1 MQIKRIAKDLTMP
14 QTPTFLMTDGSH
26 FEVSYKINPWMTP
39 EAWRQ
44 DEARNRREAH
54 EGSAGLSAALR
65 DAGARVIVIDGA
77 PGLPDMVFPANA
89 AVVLDG
95 RALASR
101 FRYPERQG
109 EERHFMDEFLRMK
122 DLGLFKEVAQQPKG
136 IWQEGAGDCIWDA
149 ARQMFWAGFG
159 PRSSFE
165 ALALLK
171 DFFGKPMKGLE
182 LVSGRFYHLDT
193 CFAPLSGG
201 EVLYYPPAFSKS
213 SLSVIRDRVP
223 AHSRIEASDEDAAR
237 FAVNAVN
244 IGREI
249 VMAEPTARL
258 AGELKERGYAVS
270 PVHLRPF
277 IMSGG
282 GAYCMT
288 LRLDLKTA
296 NASV

>member
-1 MQIKRIAKDLTMP
+1 MP
-14 QTPTFLMTDGSH
+14 NTPTFLMTDGSH

-39 EAWRQ
+39 EAWRK
-44 DEARNRREAH
+44 DEARNRKEAREA
-54 EGSAGLSAALR
+54 SASLAAALKG
-65 DAGARVIVIDGA
+65 AGARVVMMDGV
-77 PGLPDMVFPANA
+77 PGLPDMVFPANS
-89 AVVLDG
+89 AVVLNG
-95 RALASR
+95 RALVSR
-101 FRYPERQG
+101 FRYHERQG
-109 EERHFMDEFLRMK
+109 EERHFVAEFARLK
-122 DLGLFKEVAQQPKG
+122 GLGTLDEVAQQPKG

-149 ARQMFWAGFG
+149 SRQLFWAGFG
-159 PRSSFE
+159 QRSSFE
-165 ALALLK
+165 SLASLK
-171 DFFGKPMKGLE
+171 DFFGMPMKGLE

-193 CFAPLSGG
+193 CFVTLSGG
-201 EVLYYPPAFSKS
+201 EVLYYPPAFSKL
-213 SLSVIRDRVP
+213 SLSVIRDHVP
-223 AHSRIEASDEDAAR
+223 ADFRIEASDEDAAR

-258 AGELKERGYAVS
+258 ADVLKERGYSVS

-296 NASV
+296 YAHI

>member
-1 MQIKRIAKDLTMP
+1 
-14 QTPTFLMTDGSH
+14 MTDGSH

-39 EAWRQ
+39 EAWRK
-44 DEARNRREAH
+44 DEARNRKEAREA
-54 EGSAGLSAALR
+54 SAGLSAALR
-65 DAGARVIVIDGA
+65 DAGARVLMMEGA

-89 AVVLDG
+89 AVILNG
-95 RALASR
+95 RALVSR
-101 FRYPERQG
+101 FRYHERQG
-109 EERHFMDEFLRMK
+109 EERHFLDEFGRL
-122 DLGLFKEVAQQPKG
+122 KEQGFLNEVVQQPRG

-149 ARQMFWAGFG
+149 SRQMFWAGFG

-165 ALALLK
+165 SLASLR
-171 DFFGKPMKGLE
+171 DFFGMPIEALE
-182 LVSGRFYHLDT
+182 LVSSRFYHLDT
-193 CFAPLSGG
+193 CFASLSGG
-201 EVLYYPPAFSKS
+201 EVLYYPPAFSKL
-213 SLSVIRDRVP
+213 SLAAIKDRVP
-223 AHSRIEASDEDAAR
+223 AEVRIEASEEDAAR

-249 VMAEPTARL
+249 VMAEPTQRL
-258 AGELKERGYAVS
+258 ADQLKERGYSVS

-296 NASV
+296 SANTASANTLGG

>member
-1 MQIKRIAKDLTMP
+1 MSD
-14 QTPTFLMTDGSH
+14 TPTFLMTDGSH

-39 EAWRQ
+39 DAWRK
-44 DEARNRREAH
+44 DEAKNRKEAREA
-54 EGSAGLSAALR
+54 SVSLAAALKGT
-65 DAGARVIVIDGA
+65 GARVHMMDGA
-77 PGLPDMVFPANA
+77 PGLPDMVFPANS
-89 AVVLDG
+89 AVVLNG
-95 RALASR
+95 RALIAR
-101 FRYPERQG
+101 FRYHERQG
-109 EERHFMDEFLRMK
+109 EERHFLNEFARLK
-122 DLGLFKEVAQQPKG
+122 DLGAFKEVALQPKG

-149 ARQMFWAGFG
+149 SRQMFWAGFG
-159 PRSSFE
+159 PRSSYE
-165 ALALLK
+165 LLASLK
-171 DFFGKPMKGLE
+171 DFFGEPMKSLE

-201 EVLYYPPAFSKS
+201 EILYYPPAFSKL
-213 SLSVIRDRVP
+213 SLTLIRDHVP
-223 AHSRIEASDEDAAR
+223 AHLRIEASDEDAAR

-244 IGREI
+244 VGREI

-258 AGELKERGYAVS
+258 AGELKERGYSVS

-296 NASV
+296 SANI

>member
-1 MQIKRIAKDLTMP
+1 MTD
-14 QTPTFLMTDGSH
+14 TPAFLMTDGSH

-39 EAWRQ
+39 DAWRK
-44 DEARNRREAH
+44 DEAKNRKEAREA
-54 EGSAGLSAALR
+54 SASLSAALR
-65 DAGARVIVIDGA
+65 DAGARVIMIDGQ

-89 AVVLDG
+89 AVVLNG
-95 RALASR
+95 RVLVSR
-101 FRYPERQG
+101 FRYAERQG
-109 EERHFMDEFLRMK
+109 EERHFLNAFARLKEA
-122 DLGLFKEVAQQPKG
+122 GTFKEVAQQPKG

-149 ARQMFWAGFG
+149 SRQMFWAGFG

-165 ALALLK
+165 SLASLK
-171 DFFGKPMKGLE
+171 EFFGVPVKGLE

-193 CFAPLSGG
+193 CFVTLSGG
-201 EVLYYPPAFSKS
+201 EVLYYPPAFSKA
-213 SLSVIRDRVP
+213 SLSLIRDYVP
-223 AHSRIEASDEDAAR
+223 AESRIEASDEDAAR

-244 IGREI
+244 VGREI
-249 VMAEPTARL
+249 VMAEPTERL
-258 AGELKERGYAVS
+258 ADELLERGYSVS

-296 NASV
+296 FADI